1 MCMFMPPFAQKG
13 TIFKNETHFASQI
26 EDGRIKYVNN
36 FITNPRQKT
45 IRLSKRSVDDPKMC
59 ELYVKKLERKDLG
72 LWKYLYELY
81 ELTELTELTEIIVSM
96 YQLKI

>member
-13 TIFKNETHFASQI
+13 TIFKNETHFASPI
-26 EDGRIKYVNN
+26 EDGRIKYVYN

-45 IRLSKRSVDDPKMC
+45 IRLSKRSVDDPRMC

-72 LWKYLYELY
+72 DWQYLYELY
-81 ELTELTELTEIIVSM
+81 ELN
-96 YQLKI
+96 